1 METWRP
7 VAAAR
12 NGCGS
17 PCAVIAWLPGGGWWS
32 RAGDEYP
39 LLMDIF
45 DIEGD
50 TDDGVMHMTADHA
63 AESRAELV
71 AFEAAEQ
78 LGGT

>member
-1 METWRP
+1 
-7 VAAAR
+7 
-12 NGCGS
+12 
-17 PCAVIAWLPGGGWWS
+17 
-32 RAGDEYP
+32 
-39 LLMDIF
+39 MDIF

-50 TDDGVMHMTADHA
+50 TDDGVMHMTAHHA